1 MFVQHLPALATL
13 FGTAVLLTMGIILLA
28 GFLPMNVSKG
38 DGASIAMTVLVCA
51 TGIAIAACII
61 SLLIWCI
68 NTLPISWSIIAAGL
82 GLLTGP
88 LVFQLLPHSMRD
100 QPLGLVCT
108 LGLSLTIGFL
118 LHGVVPV

>member
-28 GFLPMNVSKG
+28 GFLPMHWSNR
-38 DGASIAMTVLVCA
+38 DGAGIAMTVLVSA
-51 TGIAIAACII
+51 TGVAIAGCTV
-61 SLLIWCI
+61 SLVVWCL
-68 NTLPISWSIIAAGL
+68 NTLPISWAIIAAGL

-108 LGLSLTIGFL
+108 MGLSLTIGFL
-118 LHGVVPV
+118 LHGIVPV